1 MGNGDGRKKEQ
12 IKSYYMLRT
21 LHMTIEI
28 AMFIHHFHTP
38 GIHSSDSYEYCLFRY
53 EECQRGH
60 C

>member
-28 AMFIHHFHTP
+28 AMFYSSLPHTR
-38 GIHSSDSYEYCLFRY
+38 HSFFR
-53 EECQRGH
+53 
-60 C
+60 